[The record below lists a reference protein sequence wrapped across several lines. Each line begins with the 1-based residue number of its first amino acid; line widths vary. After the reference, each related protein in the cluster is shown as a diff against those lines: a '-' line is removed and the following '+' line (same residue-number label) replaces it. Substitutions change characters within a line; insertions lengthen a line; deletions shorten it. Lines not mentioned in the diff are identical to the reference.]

1 MTCKALA
8 ERYSRHLGRSLDA
21 MKEVRPPHNSPDS
34 HATTG
39 DHGMKSRS
47 LLAPG
52 GCDGGRHQCL
62 VPGHAGPSRDILET
76 YLFSDKVLSGNFT
89 CLGHEAALARP
100 GAGREI
106 VALEPFFELYR
117 SQAMM
122 ISGAFMSAALQWK
135 VRNSSRHCIEGM

>member
-21 MKEVRPPHNSPDS
+21 MKEVRRSHNSHGS
-34 HATTG
+34 HATT
-39 DHGMKSRS
+39 DEVP
-47 LLAPG
+47 LVAPG

-62 VPGHAGPSRDILET
+62 VPGHAGRSRDILET
-76 YLFSDKVLSGNFT
+76 FWRQIFSQTMCFLVIPRVSVSR
-89 CLGHEAALARP
+89 EAALARP

-122 ISGAFMSAALQWK
+122 ISGAFMSQ
-135 VRNSSRHCIEGM
+135 V